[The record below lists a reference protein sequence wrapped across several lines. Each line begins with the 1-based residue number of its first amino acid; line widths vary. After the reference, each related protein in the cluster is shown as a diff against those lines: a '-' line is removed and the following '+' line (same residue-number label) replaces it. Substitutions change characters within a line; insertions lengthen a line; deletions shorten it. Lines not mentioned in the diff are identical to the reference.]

1 MARGINKL
9 TVRTVATLTK
19 PGRHA
24 DGGNLYLQIAQSG
37 TKQWTFFFQLN
48 GKQREM
54 GLGSAGQGGLT
65 LAEARERAI
74 EARRLLT
81 QGTDPI
87 DARNGVKATAKVAGV
102 KFAKFA
108 DDYVKSHKS
117 EWSNDKHAAQWS
129 MTLGD
134 AYCAV
139 IRPKPIGAIGT
150 EDILAV
156 LEPIWQTVPET
167 ARRVRMR
174 LEKVLDAARVR
185 GLRIGEN
192 PARWKGHLDHILP
205 KHGKASRGHHAALP
219 WTEVPNFLNILEAR
233 DGMAALAFRFL
244 ILTAARTSEVLNA
257 RWDEIDFDK
266 ATWTIPADCMKS
278 RREHRV
284 PLSKAALIPLKQAIG
299 SHKIFVFPAP
309 SHAGPLSNMALLM
322 VLRRLKRDDV
332 TTHGMRS
339 AFRDWAAECT
349 NFPSEVCEMAL
360 AHVVENAT
368 EAAYRRGDLF
378 DKRRKL
384 MEAWAAFV
392 EPQKSAKVFQLPNRK
407 PA

>member
-1 MARGINKL
+1 MARGINRL
-9 TVRTVATLTK
+9 TVRAVATLTK

-37 TKQWTFFFQLN
+37 SKQWTFFFQLN

-54 GLGSAGQGGLT
+54 GLGSAEQGGIT
-65 LAEARERAI
+65 LAEAREKAI

-81 QGTDPI
+81 QGVDPI
-87 DARNGVKATAKVAGV
+87 DARNGVKATAKVAGTR
-102 KFAKFA
+102 FGQFA

-117 EWSNDKHAAQWS
+117 EWSNAKHAAQWS

-134 AYCAV
+134 AYCAL

-156 LEPIWQTVPET
+156 LEPVWQTVPET

-185 GLRIGEN
+185 GLRSGEN
-192 PARWKGHLDHILP
+192 PARWKGHLDHILA
-205 KHGKASRGHHAALP
+205 KHGKASRGHHAALA
-219 WTEVPNFLNILEAR
+219 WTEVPEFLRILETR
-233 DGMAALAFRFL
+233 EGTAALAFRFL

-257 RWDEIDFDK
+257 SWDEIDFDK
-266 ATWTIPADCMKS
+266 ATWTIPAHRMKS

-284 PLSKAALIPLKQAIG
+284 PLAKAALIPLKQAIG
-299 SHKIFVFPAP
+299 RHKVFVFPAP
-309 SHAGPLSNMALLM
+309 SDSGPLSNMSLLM

-332 TTHGMRS
+332 TAHGMRS

-349 NFPSEVCEMAL
+349 NFVT
-360 AHVVENAT
+360 V
-368 EAAYRRGDLF
+368 R
-378 DKRRKL
+378 
-384 MEAWAAFV
+384 
-392 EPQKSAKVFQLPNRK
+392 
-407 PA
+407 